1 MCVIACQRERA
12 NRTGKGEVLAQYMKV
27 QYLGVEGLETAKWN
41 VNRGEVNC
49 SKAKQAQ
56 IQEHR
61 HVHRHAHF
69 GQLLAGLRLVR

>member
-1 MCVIACQRERA
+1 MCVIACRWERA
-12 NRTGKGEVLAQYMKV
+12 NRTGNGKA
-27 QYLGVEGLETAKWN
+27 LGVECLETAKWN
-41 VNRGEVNC
+41 VKSGEVSC
-49 SKAKQAQ
+49 SKAEQAQ